1 LFFDGGTEMSSEMKN
16 AVTSDVSG
24 STKLTVTPKAIL
36 EIKRL
41 LQAEPANLQSI
52 LRVNVVGGG
61 CSGMSYKLEFESK
74 PPAEKDLL
82 FEQDGVKVVVDP
94 KALLFIAGT
103 ELDFS
108 DGLSGTGFLFK
119 NPNAKRTCGCGTSF
133 SA

>member
-1 LFFDGGTEMSSEMKN
+1 MSSEMKST
-16 AVTSDVSG
+16 VTSEVRTD
-24 STKLTVTPKAIL
+24 TKLTVTPKAIL

-41 LQAEPANLQSI
+41 LQAEQANSQSI
-52 LRVNVVGGG
+52 LRVMVVGGG

-119 NPNAKRTCGCGTSF
+119 NPNAKKTCGCGTSF